1 MKKQKWENGWKLVCK
16 EMGGR
21 TATWTEAMDVHTRE
35 CMGGQAVEER
45 EDGQLNGW
53 ADKRRWADKMVHE
66 RRHEQGHC

>member
-1 MKKQKWENGWKLVCK
+1 MDSHMDRG
-16 EMGGR
+16 
-21 TATWTEAMDVHTRE
+21 MDVYTRE

-53 ADKRRWADKMVHE
+53 ADKRRWADKTVRE